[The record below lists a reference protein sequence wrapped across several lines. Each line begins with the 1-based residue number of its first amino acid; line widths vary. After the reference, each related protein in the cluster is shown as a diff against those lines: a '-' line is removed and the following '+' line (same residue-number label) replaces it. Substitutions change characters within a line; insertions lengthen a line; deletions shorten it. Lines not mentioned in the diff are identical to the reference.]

1 MYDEILEK
9 MIENYFLAAYA
20 SLAVSNLSIY
30 RLVSTKKVYKGN

>member
-20 SLAVSNLSIY
+20 SLAVNNSSIY
-30 RLVSTKKVYKGN
+30 CFVSAKKVFKR